1 MIHTMTIQH
10 EIPTEAVR
18 RLLSTAGRSGDE
30 IEAFVYGLENPRKK
44 KVEST
49 TYIRR
54 PYPGIHEQLYYP
66 FYYRCL
72 FRRLAADSMDHGT

>member
-49 TYIRR
+49 T
-54 PYPGIHEQLYYP
+54 
-66 FYYRCL
+66 
-72 FRRLAADSMDHGT
+72 